1 MNIAVTSAPSKE
13 KKIMTMMMSRK
24 ALEEYG
30 LVNLGKINWNLS
42 PAVLVEHALARKE
55 GVLAANGAFA
65 ATTGAHTGRSPK
77 DKFIVSN
84 EDYAAKIWWGE
95 NNHPMSPETFES
107 VRHSLAAYLQG
118 RDVYVL
124 DAAAGADPDYRMPIQ
139 VITELAWHNLFARQL
154 FLRANES
161 DLTSE
166 RPGFTIL
173 CVPNFR
179 ADPRTLGTRS
189 EAAIIID
196 FEERLVLIAGT
207 QYAGEM
213 KKSIFTVLNFTLP
226 AEGVLPMHCSA
237 NVGSAGDVALF
248 FGLSGTGKTSLSADP
263 GRHLIGDD
271 EHGWSNNGIFNFEGG
286 CYAKCINLSQ
296 KYEPQIWNAVRFG
309 AVYENVVL
317 NARTR
322 EPDYSDDSLT
332 ENTRVAYPVDY
343 IDNVI
348 ELGRA
353 GQPKAI
359 LFLSAD
365 SFGVLPPI
373 SKLTTEQAMYYFLSG
388 YTSKLAGTE
397 AGVTTPQA
405 TFSSCFGAAFLPLQP
420 GEYANLLRERIEK
433 YKVRC
438 YLINTGWTGG
448 PFGIGQRININDT
461 RAMVRAAISGA
472 LDNVE
477 MVTDPTFGL
486 HSPTSCPG
494 LPRELLI
501 PRNTWSD
508 KEAYDRQ
515 AADLAARFK
524 KNFTQFT
531 LPSEEVRNAGPR

>member
-1 MNIAVTSAPSKE
+1 
-13 KKIMTMMMSRK
+13 MMMSRK
-24 ALEEYG
+24 ALEDYG
-30 LVNLGKINWNLS
+30 LVNLGNINWNL
-42 PAVLVEHALARKE
+42 PPTVLVERALARKE
-55 GVLAANGAFA
+55 GVLASNGVFA

-77 DKFIVSN
+77 DKFIVSTP
-84 EDYAAKIWWGE
+84 ETASKIWWGE
-95 NNHPMSPETFES
+95 NNHPMSIETFEV
-107 VRHSLAAYLQG
+107 VRRSLADYLQG
-118 RDVYVL
+118 RDVFIL
-124 DAAAGADPDYRMPIQ
+124 DAVACADPRYRMPVQ

-161 DLTSE
+161 DQTSE

-179 ADPRTLGTRS
+179 TNPRSHGTRS
-189 EAAIIID
+189 DAAIIID

-213 KKSIFTVLNFTLP
+213 KKSIFTVLNFILP
-226 AEGVLPMHCSA
+226 AQDVLPMHCSA
-237 NVGSAGDVALF
+237 NVGPAGDVALF

-263 GRHLIGDD
+263 SRRLIGDD
-271 EHGWSNNGIFNFEGG
+271 EHGWGDNGVFNFEGG

-296 KYEPQIWNAVRFG
+296 KFEPQIWNAARFG

-317 NARTR
+317 DEKTR
-322 EPDYSDDSLT
+322 DPLYKDDSLT
-332 ENTRVAYPVDY
+332 ENTRIAYPVDF
-343 IDNVI
+343 IENVV
-348 ELGRA
+348 ESGMA
-353 GQPKAI
+353 GHPQAVI
-359 LFLSAD
+359 FLSAD

-405 TFSSCFGAAFLPLQP
+405 TFSSCFGAAFLARRP

-433 YKVRC
+433 YNVRC

-448 PFGIGQRININDT
+448 PYGQGERININYT
-461 RAMVRAAISGA
+461 RAMVKAAISGEIDKA
-472 LDNVE
+472 E
-477 MVTDPTFGL
+477 MVSDPIFGL
-486 HSPTSCPG
+486 LSPTTCPDVPASV
-494 LPRELLI
+494 LSPRD
-501 PRNTWSD
+501 TWAD

-515 AADLAARFK
+515 AAMLAELFK

-531 LPSEEVRNAGPR
+531 LVTDSVRTAGPR